1 MKHLNTGSEVT
12 ITKSQ
17 TNDDD
22 SLVDVIKPRNNGKY
36 HLVCYSAT
44 SRSEDISQNLCR
56 YFQTHTLLT
65 F

>member
-22 SLVDVIKPRNNGKY
+22 SLVDVIKPRNNGKC
-36 HLVCYSAT
+36 HLKIFA
-44 SRSEDISQNLCR
+44 DIFR
-56 YFQTHTLLT
+56 PIHF
-65 F
+65 